1 MAQDNDTH
9 SEAEG
14 DVVDASPMS
23 AKGST
28 GKGSTERYNSKGM
41 RVNSNNVISLRHLAL
56 ANQVPTKTRDEGTAK
71 FFDTTLNLSKGYCLI
86 SFIIS
91 GHKVPVEKV
100 RDCPARITVLRTVAP
115 YCLNDESLDTI
126 LKADPDEQNAL
137 LSGLAKNGQQYIKY
151 ALYGT
156 VANFMADK
164 VLTQHDVFPSAA
176 VRKHLG
182 LTGDHATKSFMDM

>member
-1 MAQDNDTH
+1 MAEDNDTH

-14 DVVDASPMS
+14 DVVHAS
-23 AKGST
+23 AKSDMGST
-28 GKGSTERYNSKGM
+28 SKGSTERYNSKGM
-41 RVNSNNVISLRHLAL
+41 RVNSNTVISLRHLPL
-56 ANQVPTKTRDEGTAK
+56 ANQIPAKTRDEGTAK
-71 FFDTTLNLSKGYCLI
+71 FFGATLNLSKGYSLI
-86 SFIIS
+86 SLILS

-100 RDCPARITVLRTVAP
+100 RDCPARIIVLRTVAP
-115 YCLNDESLDTI
+115 FCLNDESLDTI